1 MRHVLGIDLE
11 TFCEADLKAVGAH
24 RYAEDPSFEVMLFGY
39 AWDDEDPVV
48 VDLTA
53 GEELPPDVLDAL
65 YDPDVIKAGWN
76 IAFERAC
83 LTQHLGRVQPAE
95 QWEDTMVLASVCGLP
110 LGLGDCGQAL
120 KLPAD
125 KAKDREGKAL
135 IRWFCKPC
143 KPTKTK
149 PDRTRH
155 MPGDYPDKWCKFVS
169 YNGQDVVA
177 ERAIRKLL
185 ERWRPTG
192 QERRIWVVD
201 QAINDR
207 GIRVDMTLARA
218 AVDMDRDYKAR
229 LTQEAIDLTG
239 MTNPGSVA
247 QVKAWLQEQEGI
259 EVASLN
265 KKVMPDVV
273 ASLSTDKARQF
284 MAIRKELARSST
296 AKFDAMVRSACADG
310 HIRGCFQFCGAGR
323 TGRWAGRRVQLQNLS
338 KNKMN
343 DLEACRALVR
353 TGDLETT
360 ELLYEDISSTLSEL
374 VRTALI
380 PEEGERFIVCDYS
393 AIEARVLAWIAGEEW
408 ALEEFRGKGQ
418 IYEATGAMMF
428 HVPKETIAK
437 GGVNHHRRQPAKT
450 AVLACVAEGQLVL
463 TNRGPVPIEQITLS
477 DKVWDGESW
486 VRHEGLIRRGV
497 RETVLVNGVELTPDH
512 KIYTERGM
520 VPCVEAE
527 GLNWTDIR
535 VPDSPWTCAVAAA
548 RERTESD
555 NVAVSMCMRQGNR
568 SVHRASDA
576 KEKIDQ
582 VLRVHVESD
591 GRDRAYNT
599 RHDQHEPV
607 QCLESDAPPMHK
619 SGRREL
625 PQIRGTRCYCVRSL
639 DGELYKLPG
648 GYGANL
654 REGTSTGEDRQRK
667 GILPGKLHLGDQ
679 SAASEEQT
687 EQHSGGHPGWT
698 NDTPGAIGADR
709 SDVRC
714 IADPVLP
721 EKAVTIR
728 RGRRAVETFDLLN
741 AGPRHRF
748 CLIDR
753 ITGVLRCVSNCGYGG
768 GVNALLA
775 FGADKMGMSDADMV
789 ETVDLWRQANPHV
802 VSLWKDLERAAIR
815 CVVRGTPQVSKTG
828 GIRFDMDHGILWM
841 TLPSGRRIAYFG
853 AQYAKSKWKDGKVLS
868 YMGIGQ
874 KSHKW
879 ERLETWG
886 GKLTENCWG
895 GETPVLTDRG
905 WVPIRDITCRDLLW
919 DGVSWV
925 THGGVVHQGWR
936 PVICLDGLT
945 VTSSHKILTTE
956 GWRRAEA
963 CNGLDRLSVQLPD
976 GPETWL
982 HRGRAWTGEV
992 GCAMPVRKRIRDG
1005 HSGFEETGEGREAD
1019 FLWLHETKAHLRGT
1033 QNTRNDE
1040 ASGIRR
1046 LEVHEGQMRKPETP
1060 GLEELRRAWDHSLR
1074 TVGKQLR
1081 KLLGRY
1087 GANIQARSGFGP
1099 RGQQCG
1105 VFPGELPL
1113 GQPFSEL
1120 PEQEGLHSSRDT
1132 RGPAPAK
1139 GISQA
1144 VRGEIHNTAV
1154 SAGARLSA
1162 REINDPREREK
1173 PVYDIL
1179 NAGPRHRYVVLGSG
1193 GPILAHNCVQATA
1206 RDCLRDA
1213 MVALS
1218 DAGFQIRAHIHDEV
1232 VISEPIYGRTL
1243 EDVAAIMG
1251 RSLPWAPGLPLRGD
1265 GYYGSFYFKD

>member
-155 MPGDYPDKWCKFVS
+155 MPGDYPDKWGKFVS

-338 KNKMN
+338 KNKMD

-450 AVLACVAEGQLVL
+450 AVLAC
-463 TNRGPVPIEQITLS
+463 
-477 DKVWDGESW
+477 
-486 VRHEGLIRRGV
+486 
-497 RETVLVNGVELTPDH
+497 
-512 KIYTERGM
+512 
-520 VPCVEAE
+520 
-527 GLNWTDIR
+527 
-535 VPDSPWTCAVAAA
+535 
-548 RERTESD
+548 
-555 NVAVSMCMRQGNR
+555 
-568 SVHRASDA
+568 
-576 KEKIDQ
+576 
-582 VLRVHVESD
+582 
-591 GRDRAYNT
+591 
-599 RHDQHEPV
+599 
-607 QCLESDAPPMHK
+607 
-619 SGRREL
+619 
-625 PQIRGTRCYCVRSL
+625 
-639 DGELYKLPG
+639 
-648 GYGANL
+648 
-654 REGTSTGEDRQRK
+654 
-667 GILPGKLHLGDQ
+667 
-679 SAASEEQT
+679 
-687 EQHSGGHPGWT
+687 
-698 NDTPGAIGADR
+698 
-709 SDVRC
+709 
-714 IADPVLP
+714 
-721 EKAVTIR
+721 
-728 RGRRAVETFDLLN
+728 
-741 AGPRHRF
+741 
-748 CLIDR
+748 
-753 ITGVLRCVSNCGYGG
+753 GYGG

-802 VSLWKDLERAAIR
+802 VALWKDLERAAIR

-853 AQYAKSKWKDGKVLS
+853 AQYGQSKWKDGKVLS

-886 GKLTENCWG
+886 GKLTEN
-895 GETPVLTDRG
+895 L
-905 WVPIRDITCRDLLW
+905 
-919 DGVSWV
+919 
-925 THGGVVHQGWR
+925 
-936 PVICLDGLT
+936 
-945 VTSSHKILTTE
+945 
-956 GWRRAEA
+956 
-963 CNGLDRLSVQLPD
+963 
-976 GPETWL
+976 
-982 HRGRAWTGEV
+982 
-992 GCAMPVRKRIRDG
+992 
-1005 HSGFEETGEGREAD
+1005 
-1019 FLWLHETKAHLRGT
+1019 
-1033 QNTRNDE
+1033 
-1040 ASGIRR
+1040 
-1046 LEVHEGQMRKPETP
+1046 
-1060 GLEELRRAWDHSLR
+1060 
-1074 TVGKQLR
+1074 
-1081 KLLGRY
+1081 
-1087 GANIQARSGFGP
+1087 
-1099 RGQQCG
+1099 
-1105 VFPGELPL
+1105 
-1113 GQPFSEL
+1113 
-1120 PEQEGLHSSRDT
+1120 
-1132 RGPAPAK
+1132 
-1139 GISQA
+1139 
-1144 VRGEIHNTAV
+1144 
-1154 SAGARLSA
+1154 
-1162 REINDPREREK
+1162 
-1173 PVYDIL
+1173 
-1179 NAGPRHRYVVLGSG
+1179 
-1193 GPILAHNCVQATA
+1193 VQATA

>member
-1 MRHVLGIDLE
+1 MKHILGIDLE

-155 MPGDYPDKWCKFVS
+155 MPGDYLDKWCKFVS

-284 MAIRKELARSST
+284 MTIRKELARSST
-296 AKFDAMVRSACADG
+296 AKFDAMVRSACSDG

-338 KNKMN
+338 KNKMD

-408 ALEEFRGKGQ
+408 ALTEFRGKGQ

-450 AVLACVAEGQLVL
+450 AVLA
-463 TNRGPVPIEQITLS
+463 
-477 DKVWDGESW
+477 
-486 VRHEGLIRRGV
+486 
-497 RETVLVNGVELTPDH
+497 
-512 KIYTERGM
+512 
-520 VPCVEAE
+520 
-527 GLNWTDIR
+527 
-535 VPDSPWTCAVAAA
+535 
-548 RERTESD
+548 
-555 NVAVSMCMRQGNR
+555 
-568 SVHRASDA
+568 
-576 KEKIDQ
+576 
-582 VLRVHVESD
+582 
-591 GRDRAYNT
+591 
-599 RHDQHEPV
+599 
-607 QCLESDAPPMHK
+607 
-619 SGRREL
+619 
-625 PQIRGTRCYCVRSL
+625 
-639 DGELYKLPG
+639 
-648 GYGANL
+648 
-654 REGTSTGEDRQRK
+654 
-667 GILPGKLHLGDQ
+667 
-679 SAASEEQT
+679 
-687 EQHSGGHPGWT
+687 
-698 NDTPGAIGADR
+698 
-709 SDVRC
+709 
-714 IADPVLP
+714 
-721 EKAVTIR
+721 
-728 RGRRAVETFDLLN
+728 
-741 AGPRHRF
+741 
-748 CLIDR
+748 
-753 ITGVLRCVSNCGYGG
+753 CGYGG

-886 GKLTENCWG
+886 GKLTEN
-895 GETPVLTDRG
+895 L
-905 WVPIRDITCRDLLW
+905 
-919 DGVSWV
+919 
-925 THGGVVHQGWR
+925 
-936 PVICLDGLT
+936 
-945 VTSSHKILTTE
+945 
-956 GWRRAEA
+956 
-963 CNGLDRLSVQLPD
+963 
-976 GPETWL
+976 
-982 HRGRAWTGEV
+982 
-992 GCAMPVRKRIRDG
+992 
-1005 HSGFEETGEGREAD
+1005 
-1019 FLWLHETKAHLRGT
+1019 
-1033 QNTRNDE
+1033 
-1040 ASGIRR
+1040 
-1046 LEVHEGQMRKPETP
+1046 
-1060 GLEELRRAWDHSLR
+1060 
-1074 TVGKQLR
+1074 
-1081 KLLGRY
+1081 
-1087 GANIQARSGFGP
+1087 
-1099 RGQQCG
+1099 
-1105 VFPGELPL
+1105 
-1113 GQPFSEL
+1113 
-1120 PEQEGLHSSRDT
+1120 
-1132 RGPAPAK
+1132 
-1139 GISQA
+1139 
-1144 VRGEIHNTAV
+1144 
-1154 SAGARLSA
+1154 
-1162 REINDPREREK
+1162 
-1173 PVYDIL
+1173 
-1179 NAGPRHRYVVLGSG
+1179 
-1193 GPILAHNCVQATA
+1193 VQATA

>member
-1 MRHVLGIDLE
+1 MKHILGIDLE

-296 AKFDAMVRSACADG
+296 AKFDAMVRSACSDG

-338 KNKMN
+338 KNKMD

-437 GGVNHHRRQPAKT
+437 GGVNHHRRAAAKV
-450 AVLACVAEGQLVL
+450 AVLA
-463 TNRGPVPIEQITLS
+463 S
-477 DKVWDGESW
+477 
-486 VRHEGLIRRGV
+486 
-497 RETVLVNGVELTPDH
+497 
-512 KIYTERGM
+512 
-520 VPCVEAE
+520 
-527 GLNWTDIR
+527 
-535 VPDSPWTCAVAAA
+535 
-548 RERTESD
+548 
-555 NVAVSMCMRQGNR
+555 
-568 SVHRASDA
+568 
-576 KEKIDQ
+576 
-582 VLRVHVESD
+582 
-591 GRDRAYNT
+591 
-599 RHDQHEPV
+599 
-607 QCLESDAPPMHK
+607 
-619 SGRREL
+619 
-625 PQIRGTRCYCVRSL
+625 
-639 DGELYKLPG
+639 
-648 GYGANL
+648 
-654 REGTSTGEDRQRK
+654 
-667 GILPGKLHLGDQ
+667 
-679 SAASEEQT
+679 
-687 EQHSGGHPGWT
+687 
-698 NDTPGAIGADR
+698 
-709 SDVRC
+709 
-714 IADPVLP
+714 
-721 EKAVTIR
+721 
-728 RGRRAVETFDLLN
+728 
-741 AGPRHRF
+741 
-748 CLIDR
+748 
-753 ITGVLRCVSNCGYGG
+753 GYGG

-789 ETVDLWRQANPHV
+789 ETVDLWRKANPHV
-802 VSLWKDLERAAIR
+802 VALWKDLERAAIR

-853 AQYAKSKWKDGKVLS
+853 AQYTKSKWKDGKVLS

-945 VTSSHKILTTE
+945 VTSNHKILTTE

-1087 GANIQARSGFGP
+1087 GANLRARSGFGP
-1099 RGQQCG
+1099 QGQQFG

-1113 GQPFSEL
+1113 GQSVSEL
-1120 PEQEGLHSSRDT
+1120 PEQEGLPSSRDS
-1132 RGPAPAK
+1132 RRPAPAK

-1162 REINDPREREK
+1162 GEINDPGEREK